1 LSCAADE
8 GMTTA
13 ILLVEA
19 RGQSVHCREDAC
31 VNLVQA
37 AWLARELV
45 RGGVDV
51 RMRLITDAGQS
62 IEEYSILC
70 HAKDEVHGFKE
81 RIATS
86 ADPRVARY
94 DVVRDLR
101 ARLPFLCE
109 AAAAAGIEVEER
121 LFYSPLVA
129 HIAGVNRELMATLR
143 DVSHPMFDVERL
155 DESEH
160 LIDLHAGAPY
170 LDLDLAIARRAIAI
184 VAGDAFESIDLDTV
198 SRPDEEPQH
207 WLHGAEGRAMIEC
220 DLACKETGESNG
232 GFHDRLIGVFASVIP
247 TGEERPYFNSPVSCR
262 VEHGKVRLI
271 ARDRF
276 NILGIAG
283 SERMKFDRF
292 RELLDAQDNRTAERL
307 LAIKYPHTSRIIASS
322 VAAEAGALLESGP
335 VHVMFIDGIGGWN
348 PTTAGLI
355 DVELQTSLDPAVAYH
370 RVTARD
376 AYRELPPFAGGL
388 LPIVDALAANPP
400 SLFENGE
407 LAAHLVQLVI
417 GALLPATNSFHS

>member
-1 LSCAADE
+1 
-8 GMTTA
+8 MTTA

-70 HAKDEVHGFKE
+70 HAKDEVDRFKE
-81 RIATS
+81 RIMTS
-86 ADPRVARY
+86 ADQRAARY
-94 DVVRDLR
+94 DVVRELR

-109 AAAAAGIEVEER
+109 AVAAAGIEIEER

-129 HIAGVNRELMATLR
+129 HIAGVNRELIATLR
-143 DVSHPMFDVERL
+143 DVSHPMFNVERL
-155 DESEH
+155 ADMEE
-160 LIDLHAGAPY
+160 LIEMHTGVPY

-184 VAGDAFESIDLDTV
+184 VTGDAFESIDLDTV
-198 SRPDEEPQH
+198 SRPDQEPRH
-207 WLHGAEGRAMIEC
+207 WLHGPEGRAMIES
-220 DLACKETGESNG
+220 DLVRKETGESNG

-247 TGEERPYFNSPVSCR
+247 TGEERPYFNSPVCCR

-276 NILGIAG
+276 NVLGIAG

-292 RELLDAQDNRTAERL
+292 RELLDAQDSGTAERL
-307 LAIKYPHTSRIIASS
+307 LAIKYPHTSRIIAAG
-322 VAAEAGALLESGP
+322 VAAEAGASLDGGP

-355 DVELQTSLDPAVAYH
+355 DVELRVMLPAAVTYH
-370 RVTARD
+370 RVTGRD
-376 AYRELPPFAGGL
+376 AYHELPPFAGGL

-407 LAAHLVQLVI
+407 LAAHLVQSVI
-417 GALLPATNSFHS
+417 GALLPATNNFHS